1 MSCRGLVTS
10 KISPELFVFMKTK
23 TYVCDINQFLVIMK
37 SMLFTLLLVVIAKL
51 QLGRSKECNFI
62 VGGGPTT
69 T

>member
-37 SMLFTLLLVVIAKL
+37 SMLFTLGNGMGVLAKL
-51 QLGRSKECNFI
+51 IDLLL
-62 VGGGPTT
+62 
-69 T
+69 